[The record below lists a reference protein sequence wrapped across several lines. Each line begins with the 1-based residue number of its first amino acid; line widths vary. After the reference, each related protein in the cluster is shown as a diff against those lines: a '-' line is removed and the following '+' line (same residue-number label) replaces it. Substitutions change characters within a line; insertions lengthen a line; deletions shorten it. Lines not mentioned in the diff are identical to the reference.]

1 MFMKKKEILRV
12 SILTLSLLFLIV
24 GKLRGEIAT
33 VLVKAINI
41 CLECVGI
48 G

>member
-1 MFMKKKEILRV
+1 MKKKEILRV

>member
-12 SILTLSLLFLIV
+12 SILTLSLLFLLV

>member
-1 MFMKKKEILRV
+1 MRKKNGLRV
-12 SILTLSLLFLIV
+12 ILLVASIGSILIGIYREEVL
-24 GKLRGEIAT
+24 T

>member
-1 MFMKKKEILRV
+1 MKNKNRIGLYTFMLSIMFIIFGVLRAEI
-12 SILTLSLLFLIV
+12 
-24 GKLRGEIAT
+24 KM

>member
-1 MFMKKKEILRV
+1 MNVKRKE
-12 SILTLSLLFLIV
+12 
-24 GKLRGEIAT
+24 KLRLILLLSSISLILMGLYREEVLT